1 MLYGTAAPLRQ
12 VLYAKD
18 LANILASMVKN
29 DLYENFNIASPDNLT
44 IHDIARVALDSLG
57 LNHFEIEYDNTMPD
71 GQYRKDVCINK
82 FKSYFPNFQFT
93 SLSDGIKEV
102 YAAVFRNI

>member
-1 MLYGTAAPLRQ
+1 MEYLI
-12 VLYAKD
+12 KD
-18 LANILASMVKN
+18 IAYI
-29 DLYENFNIASPDNLT
+29 IASAMDFKGK
-44 IHDIARVALDSLG
+44 IV
-57 LNHFEIEYDNTMPD
+57 FNTNKPD